1 MSLRPRRVLWKY
13 YLQQFHPYCRNRS
26 LHYNAEV
33 LDEIRKDVYRG
44 LPDRIKEV
52 EEALR
57 TICSLNYEVG
67 YCQGMQ
73 LVTHFLF
80 TIYND
85 GEEVVETLKTLMEPP
100 YYMGEIWK
108 NGFCR
113 LKLAIFQL
121 EILAGL
127 KIPYLLDH
135 LRSVEINLDILVTPW
150 IVTVFTHM
158 MYQQKLP
165 VDTVKQIWDMFIVS
179 GWPILIATSMAIL
192 YLCLDKIIGKP
203 LEETLSAFSSVIPNI
218 SISTIKRFIVDTEFL
233 DQLEESFNLQNK

>member
-1 MSLRPRRVLWKY
+1 
-13 YLQQFHPYCRNRS
+13 
-26 LHYNAEV
+26 
-33 LDEIRKDVYRG
+33 
-44 LPDRIKEV
+44 
-52 EEALR
+52 
-57 TICSLNYEVG
+57 
-67 YCQGMQ
+67 
-73 LVTHFLF
+73 
-80 TIYND
+80 
-85 GEEVVETLKTLMEPP
+85 
-100 YYMGEIWK
+100 MGEIWK